1 MTSTKRVDQW
11 SMTNPKFG
19 KEDPVKFVFRVHLN
33 RLERI
38 KKSIL
43 FNSDF
48 SIGQDCAQCK
58 SQVDDHYK
66 EEWSVEKSP
75 TRQFEEG
82 RRAN

>member
-1 MTSTKRVDQW
+1 MVNDQSKVW
-11 SMTNPKFG
+11 ERGSCKICVPSSFKQIG
-19 KEDPVKFVFRVHLN
+19 KD
-33 RLERI
+33 